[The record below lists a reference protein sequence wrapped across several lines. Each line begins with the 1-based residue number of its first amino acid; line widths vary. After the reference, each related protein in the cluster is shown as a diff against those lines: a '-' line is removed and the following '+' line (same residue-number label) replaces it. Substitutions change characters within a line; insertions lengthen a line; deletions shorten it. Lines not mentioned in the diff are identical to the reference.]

1 MHDKCNSMKLSLYIE
16 REKEREKGRE
26 KAIEKKRGGERKGER
41 KVVRTKKHV
50 MFNDTFRSLR
60 LTPYY

>member
-1 MHDKCNSMKLSLYIE
+1 MKLSLYRE

>member
-1 MHDKCNSMKLSLYIE
+1 MKLSLYIE
-16 REKEREKGRE
+16 RKKEREKERE

-41 KVVRTKKHV
+41 NVAGTKKHV
-50 MFNDTFRSLR
+50 MFNATFRSLR